1 MNQIPQNSENNR
13 EIKDHK
19 RHSLGFAYCIIET
32 PSFKKQS
39 ASAHDLHFL
48 AEVK

>member
-1 MNQIPQNSENNR
+1 MNQMPQISENNR
-13 EIKDHK
+13 KIKEHK
-19 RHSLGFAYCIIET
+19 RDDLGFHYCIIET

-48 AEVK
+48 AEIK